1 MLTKSDKDLKPKAAR
16 IAVIGMGNTLMS
28 DDGAG
33 IRALRALRVRL
44 GPDFPY
50 VALIETAAAG
60 PELTTLLEG
69 FDEAII
75 VDALLTRDPR
85 PGAIHVLDLE
95 DLAHTRNT
103 ASPHSMNLA
112 TAVELGRRCGLRMPR
127 RIRILAMEI
136 LDAETVSE
144 SLSPAVEK
152 AIPEAVEILAD
163 MCIEYNQY

>member
-1 MLTKSDKDLKPKAAR
+1 MLTKSNNGLEPRAAR
-16 IAVIGMGNTLMS
+16 MAVIGLGNTLMS

-33 IRALRALRVRL
+33 IRAVRALRARL
-44 GPDFPY
+44 GPEFPHA
-50 VALIETAAAG
+50 ALIEATAAG
-60 PELTTLLEG
+60 PELTTRLEG

-152 AIPEAVEILAD
+152 AIPEAVEILAE
-163 MCIEYNQY
+163 MCIEYSQY